1 MTASNDED
9 SVTCRSWRAS
19 VCRNAFVTLLGGLM
33 ALWAPAGLTALADT
47 GEQQAK
53 VAVPPPPAPDKAGEP
68 AAEATTGQ
76 KSEPAGG
83 AADKVAATREALSS
97 LYAGTTAAWFVE
109 MRCRLLDK
117 AERRAFE
124 WHMGILTRALQ
135 ASGLA
140 DRELAGLQQLAQ
152 EDANDT
158 ARHDCGDDE
167 THAFVVKG
175 LKAVRLMV
183 PKLTGLSYD
192 PENAWLDRHT
202 LIYTLVVTGLAI
214 GDFCPE
220 LMADDV
226 RSRFDG
232 YRTDIERRAK
242 VNHLSLA
249 ELRAQ
254 ALQRTAAIKSCD
266 DQARIA
272 IAKAT
277 KLLSEFEE

>member
-1 MTASNDED
+1 
-9 SVTCRSWRAS
+9 
-19 VCRNAFVTLLGGLM
+19 M
-33 ALWAPAGLTALADT
+33 ALWAPAGTTALADT
-47 GEQQAK
+47 GEQRAK

-68 AAEATTGQ
+68 TAEATIGE
-76 KSEPAGG
+76 KSGPAGG
-83 AADKVAATREALSS
+83 ADKAAATREALSS

-124 WHMGILTRALQ
+124 WHMGVLTRALQ

-152 EDANDT
+152 KDANDT

-167 THAFVVKG
+167 TRAFVVKG

-214 GDFCPE
+214 ADFCPE
-220 LMADDV
+220 FMADDV

-266 DQARIA
+266 DQARTA